1 MNVRS
6 TAAPAW
12 ESVTGSSV
20 VRVPAL
26 PGRVRPP
33 YGAGISPAGLG
44 DVQLREARRRTVYCR
59 LMTGAGESRWGAA
72 AAVLVVATL
81 HLALPQQLTPG
92 PRWAAPVVELVL
104 LAALLAA
111 NPARLTR
118 ESRDARTL
126 SLVLIAVIAVANAFT
141 LAQLV
146 NLLLGGGTQS
156 GRQLIVAAAGVWL
169 TNVIMFALVLWE
181 TDRGGAH
188 ARSTGGS
195 GTLDL
200 LFPQL
205 TVDLP
210 QVAGWS
216 PSFVDYLYVSFTN
229 STAFSP
235 TDTMPLTPRVKLIM
249 LAQALLSFI
258 TVGLVIAR
266 AVNILA

>member
-1 MNVRS
+1 
-6 TAAPAW
+6 
-12 ESVTGSSV
+12 
-20 VRVPAL
+20 
-26 PGRVRPP
+26 
-33 YGAGISPAGLG
+33 
-44 DVQLREARRRTVYCR
+44 
-59 LMTGAGESRWGAA
+59 MTGPGESRWGAA

-81 HLALPQQLTPG
+81 HFLLPQQLAVG
-92 PRWAAPVVELVL
+92 PRWAVPVLELSL

-126 SLVLIAVIAVANAFT
+126 SLGLIAVIAAANAFS

-146 NLLLGGGTQS
+146 RLLLDGGTQT
-156 GRQLIVAAAGVWL
+156 GRQLIVAGAGVWL
-169 TNVIMFALVLWE
+169 TNVVIFGLVLWE
-181 TDRGGAH
+181 TDRGGPH
-188 ARSTGGS
+188 ARSTGRS
-195 GTLDL
+195 DPLDL

-210 QVAGWS
+210 QVAGWT

-235 TDTMPLTPRVKLIM
+235 TDTMPLTSRAKLIM
-249 LAQALLSFI
+249 LTQALLSFV

-266 AVNILA
+266 AVNILS

>member
-1 MNVRS
+1 
-6 TAAPAW
+6 
-12 ESVTGSSV
+12 
-20 VRVPAL
+20 
-26 PGRVRPP
+26 
-33 YGAGISPAGLG
+33 
-44 DVQLREARRRTVYCR
+44 
-59 LMTGAGESRWGAA
+59 MTGAGESRWGAA

-81 HLALPQQLTPG
+81 HLVLPQQLTPG
-92 PRWAAPVVELVL
+92 PRWAVPALELVL
-104 LAALLAA
+104 LAALLVA

-126 SLVLIAVIAVANAFT
+126 SLVMIAVIAAANAFS

-146 NLLLGGGTQS
+146 RLLLDGGTRS
-156 GRQLIVAAAGVWL
+156 GRELIIAGAGVWL
-169 TNVIMFALVLWE
+169 TNVIMFGLVLWE
-181 TDRGGAH
+181 TDQGGPH
-188 ARSTGGS
+188 ARSTGRS

-229 STAFSP
+229 SAAFSP
-235 TDTMPLTPRVKLIM
+235 TDTMPLTSRAKLIM
-249 LAQALLSFI
+249 LAQALLSLV

-266 AVNILA
+266 AVNILS